1 MKRMKFNII
10 ILALAVLAFAC
21 KPMIDVPAPS
31 AGTANFTTYVSLGNS
46 LTSGYAD
53 GDLFRSGQ
61 LNSYPSMLATQ
72 FSYVGRMGDF
82 KQPLMVDETGFGNRV
97 KFTGMVAGVP
107 TIVPYGAANPANFA
121 SIATAGPYYNMGVP
135 GAKSYHLPAAGYGN
149 PANGAGNY
157 NPYFA
162 RFAANPATSSILSD
176 ALALH
181 PTFYSLWIGNNDV
194 LLYAIDGGNGGA
206 DAITSLATFTASVT
220 ATVTALKATG
230 AKGVMANIPDISS
243 LPFFNTVPYNPLLI
257 TDAASLTALNAA
269 YGNGALGITF
279 TSGYNRLVIA
289 DPLAPMGMRQIK
301 STELV
306 LLSLPTDSLKLK
318 GWGTQKPV
326 PAKYILDETELAN
339 IRAATTNFNASLA
352 TIATA
357 NNIPLI
363 DMNAKLMQM
372 KAGMVISGMKF
383 NTSFISGG
391 LFSLDGIHLTPRG
404 YAIVANYFID
414 GINSFYN
421 STVPKVEISGFPGIV
436 FP

>member
-10 ILALAVLAFAC
+10 ILALAVLAFGC

-61 LNSYPSMLATQ
+61 LNSYPSILATQ
-72 FSYVGRMGDF
+72 FNSVGRMGDF
-82 KQPLMVDETGFGNRV
+82 KQPLMVDEFGFGNRL
-97 KFTGMVAGVP
+97 KFTALIAGSP
-107 TIVPYGAANPANFA
+107 TIVSYGPASPANFA
-121 SIATAGPYYNMGVP
+121 SIAAAGPYYNMGVP
-135 GAKSYHLPAAGYGN
+135 GAKSYHLPYAGYGN

-162 RFAANPATSSILSD
+162 RFAVNPATSSILSD

-206 DAITSLATFTASVT
+206 DAITPLATFTASVT

-243 LPFFNTVPYNPLLI
+243 LPYFNTIPYNPLYI
-257 TDAASLTALNAA
+257 TDAASLTALNTA

-306 LLSLPTDSLKLK
+306 LLSLPTDSLKI
-318 GWGTQKPV
+318 GWGTKKPV
-326 PAKYILDETELAN
+326 PAKYILDETELAS

-352 TIATA
+352 TIAAA
-357 NNIPLI
+357 NNVPLI
-363 DMNAKLMQM
+363 DMNAKLIQM

-391 LFSLDGIHLTPRG
+391 LFSLDGVHLTPRG

-414 GINSFYN
+414 GINSYYN
-421 STVPKVEISGFPGIV
+421 ATVPKVEISGFPGIV

>member
-1 MKRMKFNII
+1 MKFNII
-10 ILALAVLAFAC
+10 ILALALLAFAC
-21 KPMIDVPAPS
+21 KPTIDVPAPS

-72 FSYVGRMGDF
+72 FNSVGRTGVF
-82 KQPLMVDETGFGNRV
+82 KQPLMVDEFGFGNRL
-97 KFTGMVAGVP
+97 KFTGLTAAGP
-107 TIVPYGAANPANFA
+107 TIVSYGPASAANFA
-121 SIATAGPYYNMGVP
+121 SIAAAGPYYNMGVP
-135 GAKSYHLPAAGYGN
+135 GAKSYHLPFVGYGN

-157 NPYFA
+157 NPYFT
-162 RFAANPATSSILSD
+162 RFAMNPATSSILSD

-194 LLYAIDGGNGGA
+194 LLYAIDGGTGGA
-206 DAITSLATFTASVT
+206 DAITPLATFTASVT
-220 ATVTALKATG
+220 ATVTALKAAG

-243 LPFFNTVPYNPLLI
+243 LPFFNTVPYNPLYI

-289 DPLAPMGMRQIK
+289 DPLAPMRMRQIK

-306 LLSLPTDSLKLK
+306 LLSLPTDSLKI
-318 GWGTQKPV
+318 GWGTKKPV
-326 PAKYILDETELAN
+326 PAKYILDETELAS

-352 TIATA
+352 TIAAA
-357 NNIPLI
+357 NNVPLI
-363 DMNAKLMQM
+363 DMNAKLIQL
-372 KAGMVISGMKF
+372 KTGMVISGMKF

-391 LFSLDGIHLTPRG
+391 LFSLDGVHLTPRG

-414 GINSFYN
+414 GINSYYN
-421 STVPKVEISGFPGIV
+421 ATVPKVEISGFPGIV

>member
-1 MKRMKFNII
+1 MKFNII

-21 KPMIDVPAPS
+21 KPNIDVPAPS

-72 FSYVGRMGDF
+72 FSFVGRTGDF
-82 KQPLMVDETGFGNRV
+82 KQPLMVDEFGFGNRL
-97 KFTGMVAGVP
+97 KFTGLTATGP
-107 TIVPYGAANPANFA
+107 TIVSYGPASPANFA
-121 SIATAGPYYNMGVP
+121 SIAAAGPYYNMGVP
-135 GAKSYHLPAAGYGN
+135 GAKSFHLPAVGYGN
-149 PANGAGNY
+149 AANGAGNY

-162 RFAANPATSSILSD
+162 RFAVNPATSSILSD

-194 LLYAIDGGNGGA
+194 LLYALAGGSS
-206 DAITSLATFTASVT
+206 DAITPLATFTASVT
-220 ATVTALKATG
+220 AVVTALKATG

-243 LPFFNTVPYNPLLI
+243 LPYFNTVAYNALYI
-257 TDAASLTALNAA
+257 TDAASITALNTA
-269 YGNGALGITF
+269 YGNGALGIRF
-279 TSGYNRLVIA
+279 SSGYNPFVIA

-306 LLSLPTDSLKLK
+306 LLNLPTDSVKLK
-318 GWGTQKPV
+318 GWGSQKPI
-326 PAKYILDETELAN
+326 PAKYILDETELAS
-339 IRAATTNFNASLA
+339 IRTATTNFNTSLA
-352 TIATA
+352 SIATA
-357 NNIPLI
+357 NSIPMI
-363 DMNAKLMQM
+363 DMNAKLLQI
-372 KAGMVISGMKF
+372 KSGMVISGMKF

-391 LFSLDGIHLTPRG
+391 LFSLDGVHLTPRG

-414 GINSFYN
+414 GINTYYN
-421 STVPKVEISGFPGIV
+421 ATVPRVEISGFPGIV

>member
-61 LNSYPSMLATQ
+61 LNSYPLMLATQ
-72 FSYVGRMGDF
+72 FNSVGRTGDF
-82 KQPLMVDETGFGNRV
+82 KQPLMVDETGFGSRV

-107 TIVPYGAANPANFA
+107 TIVPYGAANAANFA
-121 SIATAGPYYNMGVP
+121 SIAAAGPYYNMGVP
-135 GAKSYHLPAAGYGN
+135 GAKSYHLPAVGYGN

-162 RFAANPATSSILSD
+162 RFAVNPATSSILGD

-206 DAITSLATFTASVT
+206 DAITPLATFTASVT
-220 ATVTALKATG
+220 AVVTALKATG

-257 TDAASLTALNAA
+257 TDATQLAQLNAA
-269 YGNGALGITF
+269 YGNGALGISF

-326 PAKYILDETELAN
+326 PAKYILDETELAS
-339 IRAATTNFNASLA
+339 IRAAITNFNASLA
-352 TIATA
+352 TIAAA
-357 NNIPLI
+357 NNVPMI
-363 DMNAKLMQM
+363 DMNAKLLQV

-414 GINSFYN
+414 GINSYY
-421 STVPKVEISGFPGIV
+421 SATVPRVEISGFHGIV

>member
-31 AGTANFTTYVSLGNS
+31 AGTADFTTYVSLGNS
-46 LTSGYAD
+46 LTAGYAD
-53 GDLFRSGQ
+53 GDLSRSGQ

-72 FSYVGRMGDF
+72 FNYVGRKGDF
-82 KQPLMVDETGFGNRV
+82 KQPLMVDETGFGNRL
-97 KFTGMVAGVP
+97 KFTALTAAGP
-107 TIVPYGAANPANFA
+107 TIVSYGAANPANFA
-121 SIATAGPYYNMGVP
+121 SIASAGPYYNMGVP
-135 GAKSYHLPAAGYGN
+135 GAKSYHLPAVGYGN

-157 NPYFA
+157 NPYYA
-162 RFAANPATSSILSD
+162 RFAVTLATSSVLSD

-194 LLYAIDGGNGGA
+194 LLYAIGGGSS
-206 DAITSLATFTASVT
+206 DAITPLATFTASVT
-220 ATVTALKATG
+220 AVVTALKATG

-243 LPFFNTVPYNPLLI
+243 LPFFNTVPYNPLYI
-257 TDAASLTALNAA
+257 TDAASLTALNTA
-269 YGNGALGITF
+269 YGNGALGISF

-339 IRAATTNFNASLA
+339 IRTAITNFNASLA
-352 TIATA
+352 TIASA
-357 NNIPLI
+357 NNVPMI
-363 DMNAKLMQM
+363 DMNAKLLQV

-391 LFSLDGIHLTPRG
+391 LFSLDGVHLTPRG
-404 YAIVANYFID
+404 YAIVSNYFID
-414 GINSFYN
+414 GINSYYK
-421 STVPKVEISGFPGIV
+421 STIPRVEISGFHGIV

>member
-10 ILALAVLAFAC
+10 ILAIAVLAFAC

-31 AGTANFTTYVSLGNS
+31 AGTADFTTYVALGNS
-46 LTSGYAD
+46 LTSGYRD

-61 LNSYPSMLATQ
+61 MTSYPSMLATQ
-72 FSYVGRMGDF
+72 FSYVGRKGEF
-82 KQPLMVDETGFGNRV
+82 KQPLMVDETGFGNRL
-97 KFTGMVAGVP
+97 KFTALTASGP
-107 TIVPYGAANPANFA
+107 TIISYGAANPANFA

-162 RFAANPATSSILSD
+162 RFAVTPATSSILGD
-176 ALALH
+176 ALALN

-194 LLYAIDGGNGGA
+194 LLYALGGGSS
-206 DAITSLATFTASVT
+206 DAITPLATFTASVT
-220 ATVTALKATG
+220 AVVSALKAKG

-243 LPFFNTVPYNPLLI
+243 LPFFNTVPYNALYI
-257 TDAASLTALNAA
+257 TDAASITALNTA
-269 YGNGALGITF
+269 YGNGALGIRF
-279 TSGYNRLVIA
+279 SSGYNPFVIA
-289 DPLAPMGMRQIK
+289 DPAAPMGMRQIK

-306 LLSLPTDSLKLK
+306 LLSLPTDSIKLK
-318 GWGTQKPV
+318 GWGSQKPI
-326 PAKYILDETELAN
+326 PAKYILDETELAS
-339 IRAATTNFNASLA
+339 IRSATTNFNASLA
-352 TIATA
+352 SIATA
-357 NNIPLI
+357 NNIPMI
-363 DMNAKLMQM
+363 DMNAKLLQI
-372 KAGMVISGMKF
+372 KSGMVLGGMKF

-391 LFSLDGIHLTPRG
+391 LFSLDGVHLTPRG

-414 GINSFYN
+414 GINSYYK
-421 STVPKVEISGFPGIV
+421 STIPRVEISGFQGIV

>member
-1 MKRMKFNII
+1 MKKIKFNII
-10 ILALAVLAFAC
+10 ILALTVLAFAC

-72 FSYVGRMGDF
+72 FNAVGRMGDF
-82 KQPLMVDETGFGNRV
+82 KQPLMVDEFGFGNRL
-97 KFTGMVAGVP
+97 KFTGLTAAGP
-107 TIVPYGAANPANFA
+107 TIVSYGPASPANFA
-121 SIATAGPYYNMGVP
+121 SIAAAGPYYNMGVP
-135 GAKSYHLPAAGYGN
+135 GAKSYHLPAVGYGN

-162 RFAANPATSSILSD
+162 RFAMNPATSSILGD

-206 DAITSLATFTASVT
+206 DAITPLPTFTASVT
-220 ATVTALKATG
+220 ATVNALKATG

-243 LPFFNTVPYNPLLI
+243 LPFFNTVAYNALLI
-257 TDAASLTALNAA
+257 TDAASITALNTA
-269 YGNGALGITF
+269 YGNGALGIRF
-279 TSGYNRLVIA
+279 SSGYNPFVIA
-289 DPLAPMGMRQIK
+289 DPAAPMGMRQIK

-306 LLSLPTDSLKLK
+306 LLSLPTDSIKLK
-318 GWGTQKPV
+318 GWGSQKPI

-339 IRAATTNFNASLA
+339 IRTATTNFNASLA
-352 TIATA
+352 SIATA
-357 NNIPLI
+357 NNVPLI
-363 DMNAKLMQM
+363 DMNAKLLQV
-372 KAGMVISGMKF
+372 KAGIEISGMKF
-383 NTSFISGG
+383 TTSFISGG

-414 GINSFYN
+414 GINSYYN
-421 STVPKVEISGFPGIV
+421 ATVPKVEISQFPGIV